1 MTIKS
6 ANVIINNYNYTILII
21 THSKLNVNS
30 FLKGSFKIEKIIN
43 LFKSNLLEKQAFND
57 IFKCNELT
65 SEYGLTLHEEDV
77 KEIITTRNVALEKS
91 GRIEFNGQ
99 IINKII
105 TTFCDSP
112 YISQNNYS
120 DTINEL
126 VEIFYNYKNETLDY
140 ISDDELI
147 EIMKEYFDN
156 YCQGSLELLEGKV
169 LYKIA
174 DNIRNG
180 VKDYTNLDSEKD

>member
-1 MTIKS
+1 MENSIGLLKNCLS
-6 ANVIINNYNYTILII
+6 DKKVVNEIL
-21 THSKLNVNS
+21 
-30 FLKGSFKIEKIIN
+30 E
-43 LFKSNLLEKQAFND
+43 
-57 IFKCNELT
+57 CNETT
-65 SEYGLTLHEEDV
+65 SEYGLKLSENDV
-77 KEIITTRNVALEKS
+77 KEIINTRNTALQKV

-99 IINKII
+99 IITKII
-105 TTFCDSP
+105 ESFCNSP
-112 YISQNNYS
+112 YISQYNYS

-126 VEIFYNYKNETLDY
+126 IEIFYNYKNETLDY

-147 EIMKEYFDN
+147 EIMEDKFNN

-180 VKDYTNLDSEKD
+180 VKDYTNIDEEKD

>member
-1 MTIKS
+1 MK
-6 ANVIINNYNYTILII
+6 
-21 THSKLNVNS
+21 NS
-30 FLKGSFKIEKIIN
+30 ID
-43 LFKSNLLEKQAFND
+43 LFNSNLLGKQVFNE
-57 IFKCNELT
+57 IFQCNEVT
-65 SEYGLTLHEEDV
+65 REYGLKLSEEDV
-77 KEIITTRNVALEKS
+77 KEIINTRNIALQKS

-105 TTFCDSP
+105 TAFCDSP
-112 YISQNNYS
+112 YISQYNYS

-147 EIMKEYFDN
+147 EIMKENFDN

-174 DNIRNG
+174 DNIRSG
-180 VKDYTNLDSEKD
+180 FRDYTNLDDEKE

>member
-1 MTIKS
+1 MKDS
-6 ANVIINNYNYTILII
+6 
-21 THSKLNVNS
+21 
-30 FLKGSFKIEKIIN
+30 IN
-43 LFKSNLLEKQAFND
+43 LFKNNLLNKQVFNE
-57 IFKCNELT
+57 ILQCNEIT
-65 SEYGLTLHEEDV
+65 SEYGLKLSEEDV
-77 KEIITTRNVALEKS
+77 REIINTRNISLQKS

-105 TTFCDSP
+105 TAFCDSP
-112 YISQNNYS
+112 YISQYNYS

-147 EIMKEYFDN
+147 EIMQEKFNN

-180 VKDYTNLDSEKD
+180 VRDYTNIYGEKDL

>member
-1 MTIKS
+1 M
-6 ANVIINNYNYTILII
+6 N
-21 THSKLNVNS
+21 
-30 FLKGSFKIEKIIN
+30 EIIN
-43 LFKSNLLEKQAFND
+43 LFEGNLLDKQVFND
-57 IFKCNELT
+57 IFKCNEFT
-65 SEYGLTLHEEDV
+65 AEYGLVLHEEDI
-77 KEIITTRNVALEKS
+77 KEIIKTRNISLEKS

-105 TTFCDSP
+105 MVFCDSP
-112 YISQNNYS
+112 YISQYNYS

-147 EIMKEYFDN
+147 EIMNQYFDN

-174 DNIRNG
+174 DNIRHG
-180 VKDYTNLDSEKD
+180 VKDYTNLDDEKDL

>member
-1 MTIKS
+1 M
-6 ANVIINNYNYTILII
+6 NEIN
-21 THSKLNVNS
+21 K
-30 FLKGSFKIEKIIN
+30 FFKG
-43 LFKSNLLEKQAFND
+43 NLLENNLLSE
-57 IFKCNELT
+57 ILKCNEAT
-65 SEYGLTLHEEDV
+65 KEYGLKLNEKDI
-77 KEIITTRNVALEKS
+77 KEIIKTRNIALEKS

-105 TTFCDSP
+105 ENFCDSP
-112 YISQNNYS
+112 YISQYNYS
-120 DTINEL
+120 ETINEL

-140 ISDDELI
+140 IGDDELI
-147 EIMKEYFDN
+147 EIMKEFFDN

-180 VKDYTNLDSEKD
+180 VKDYTNIYNEKE

>member
-1 MTIKS
+1 M
-6 ANVIINNYNYTILII
+6 N
-21 THSKLNVNS
+21 
-30 FLKGSFKIEKIIN
+30 EIIN
-43 LFKSNLLEKQAFND
+43 LFESNLLERQVFND
-57 IFKCNELT
+57 ISKCNELT
-65 SEYGLTLHEEDV
+65 SEYGLILSEEDV
-77 KEIITTRNVALEKS
+77 KEIIVTRNVALEKS

-99 IINKII
+99 IINKINI
-105 TTFCDSP
+105 TFCDSP

-140 ISDDELI
+140 IGDDELI

-174 DNIRNG
+174 DNIRRG
-180 VKDYTNLDSEKD
+180 VKDYTNLNSEKD

>member
-1 MTIKS
+1 MNEIM
-6 ANVIINNYNYTILII
+6 
-21 THSKLNVNS
+21 
-30 FLKGSFKIEKIIN
+30 N
-43 LFKSNLLEKQAFND
+43 LFGNNSLEEQVFNE
-57 IFKCNELT
+57 ILSCNDFTL
-65 SEYGLTLHEEDV
+65 EYGLTLKEEDAR
-77 KEIITTRNVALEKS
+77 EIIKTRNIALEKS

-105 TTFCDSP
+105 TTFCDSS
-112 YISQNNYS
+112 YISQYNYS

-140 ISDDELI
+140 IGDDELI

>member
-1 MTIKS
+1 MD
-6 ANVIINNYNYTILII
+6 
-21 THSKLNVNS
+21 
-30 FLKGSFKIEKIIN
+30 EIIN
-43 LFKSNLLEKQAFND
+43 LFQEGSLDKQVFND
-57 IFKCNELT
+57 ILKCNELT
-65 SEYGLTLHEEDV
+65 HEYGLRLNEDDI
-77 KEIITTRNVALEKS
+77 KEIINTRNLALEKS
-91 GRIEFNGQ
+91 GRIEFDGQ
-99 IINKII
+99 IIDKII
-105 TTFCDSP
+105 MAFCNSP
-112 YISQNNYS
+112 YISQYNYS

-140 ISDDELI
+140 IGDDELI

-156 YCQGSLELLEGKV
+156 YCQGSLEILEGKV

>member
-1 MTIKS
+1 MK
-6 ANVIINNYNYTILII
+6 
-21 THSKLNVNS
+21 
-30 FLKGSFKIEKIIN
+30 EIIN
-43 LFKSNLLEKQAFND
+43 LFENNLLEKQIFND
-57 IFKCNELT
+57 ISKCNEFT
-65 SEYGLTLHEEDV
+65 NEYGLMLQEEDV
-77 KEIITTRNVALEKS
+77 KEIIKTRNIALEKS

-99 IINKII
+99 IVNKII
-105 TTFCDSP
+105 MIFCDSP
-112 YISQNNYS
+112 YISQHNYS

-140 ISDDELI
+140 ISDDELM

-174 DNIRNG
+174 DNVRNG
-180 VKDYTNLDSEKD
+180 VKDYANIDNEKD

>member
-1 MTIKS
+1 MKE
-6 ANVIINNYNYTILII
+6 I
-21 THSKLNVNS
+21 T
-30 FLKGSFKIEKIIN
+30 N
-43 LFKSNLLEKQAFND
+43 LFDNNLLETQIVND

-65 SEYGLTLHEEDV
+65 SEYGLMLYEEDV
-77 KEIITTRNVALEKS
+77 KEILKTRNRALEKS

-105 TTFCDSP
+105 ISFRDSP
-112 YISQNNYS
+112 YISQYNYS

-147 EIMKEYFDN
+147 EIMKEHFDN
-156 YCQGSLELLEGKV
+156 YCQGSLELLEGRV
-169 LYKIA
+169 LYKIS
-174 DNIRNG
+174 DNIRRG
-180 VKDYTNLDSEKD
+180 VKDYTNIDNEKD

>member
-1 MTIKS
+1 MK
-6 ANVIINNYNYTILII
+6 
-21 THSKLNVNS
+21 
-30 FLKGSFKIEKIIN
+30 EIIN
-43 LFKSNLLEKQAFND
+43 LFENNLLEKQIFND
-57 IFKCNELT
+57 ISKCNEFT
-65 SEYGLTLHEEDV
+65 TEYGLLLQEEDV
-77 KEIITTRNVALEKS
+77 KEIIKTRNIALEKS

-105 TTFCDSP
+105 MIFCDSP
-112 YISQNNYS
+112 YISQHNYS

-140 ISDDELI
+140 ISDDELM

-174 DNIRNG
+174 DNVRNG
-180 VKDYTNLDSEKD
+180 VKDYANIDNEKD

>member
-1 MTIKS
+1 MK
-6 ANVIINNYNYTILII
+6 
-21 THSKLNVNS
+21 NS
-30 FLKGSFKIEKIIN
+30 IN
-43 LFKSNLLEKQAFND
+43 LFQSNLLEKEVFND
-57 IFKCNELT
+57 IIQCNEIT
-65 SEYGLTLHEEDV
+65 REYGLKLSEKDV
-77 KEIITTRNVALEKS
+77 KEIIDARNKALQKS

-105 TTFCDSP
+105 TSFCDSP
-112 YISQNNYS
+112 YISQYNYS

-147 EIMKEYFDN
+147 EIMKENFDN
-156 YCQGSLELLEGKV
+156 YCQGSLEILEGKV

-174 DNIRNG
+174 ENIRYG

>member
-1 MTIKS
+1 MD
-6 ANVIINNYNYTILII
+6 
-21 THSKLNVNS
+21 
-30 FLKGSFKIEKIIN
+30 EIIN
-43 LFKSNLLEKQAFND
+43 LFEGNLLERQVFND
-57 IFKCNELT
+57 ISKCNELT
-65 SEYGLTLHEEDV
+65 GEYGLILRAEDV
-77 KEIITTRNVALEKS
+77 KEIIATRNVALEKS

-105 TTFCDSP
+105 IAFCDSP

-126 VEIFYNYKNETLDY
+126 VEIFYNYKNETLDF

>member
-1 MTIKS
+1 MK
-6 ANVIINNYNYTILII
+6 NN
-21 THSKLNVNS
+21 
-30 FLKGSFKIEKIIN
+30 IN
-43 LFKSNLLEKQAFND
+43 LFESNLLEKQAFND

-65 SEYGLTLHEEDV
+65 IEYGLMLQEEEV
-77 KEIITTRNVALEKS
+77 KEIVKTRNVALEKS

-112 YISQNNYS
+112 YISQYNYS

-147 EIMKEYFDN
+147 EIMKENFDN

-174 DNIRNG
+174 DNIRRG

>member
-1 MTIKS
+1 MK
-6 ANVIINNYNYTILII
+6 
-21 THSKLNVNS
+21 NS
-30 FLKGSFKIEKIIN
+30 ID
-43 LFKSNLLEKQAFND
+43 LFKSNLLEKQVFNE
-57 IFKCNELT
+57 IFQCNEFT
-65 SEYGLTLHEEDV
+65 SEYGLKLSEEDI
-77 KEIITTRNVALEKS
+77 KEIINTRNVALEKS

-105 TTFCDSP
+105 RAFCDSP
-112 YISQNNYS
+112 YISQYNYS

-140 ISDDELI
+140 IGDDELI
-147 EIMKEYFDN
+147 EIMKENFDN

-180 VKDYTNLDSEKD
+180 VKDYTNLDNEKD

>member
-1 MTIKS
+1 
-6 ANVIINNYNYTILII
+6 
-21 THSKLNVNS
+21 LN
-30 FLKGSFKIEKIIN
+30 EIIN
-43 LFKSNLLEKQAFND
+43 LFENNSLEKQVFD
-57 IFKCNELT
+57 EIIECNEVTRDYSLK
-65 SEYGLTLHEEDV
+65 LNEEDV
-77 KEIITTRNVALEKS
+77 KEIIKTRNIALEKS

-99 IINKII
+99 IINKLII
-105 TTFCDSP
+105 AFRDSP
-112 YISQNNYS
+112 YISQHNYS
-120 DTINEL
+120 ETINEL
-126 VEIFYNYKNETLDY
+126 VEIFYNYKNETLDF
-140 ISDDELI
+140 IGDEELI